1 MEKQMNLFAT
11 TALLLWILGLVI
23 IEGFWKTVLG
33 AVFVPYAWY
42 KAVEFILF
50 TLGLI

>member
-1 MEKQMNLFAT
+1 MEKQMNLFET
-11 TALLLWILGLVI
+11 IALLLWIIGLVV

-42 KAVEFILF
+42 KAVEFILYSM
-50 TLGLI
+50 GLL